1 MVGDRVYLRPLEAR
15 DAPVFALG
23 RHQET
28 ETFFDVGRVPYS
40 EIAYEQW
47 IERLCAQQPPE
58 EIQLAICLKDG
69 DDVIGMTGAG
79 NLDWINR
86 TGETEIY
93 ISSAAHRER
102 GYGTEAK
109 HLLLEY
115 LFDRLQLEIVSS
127 FILEMN
133 ERSAASVLR
142 QGYRRAGRIT
152 TLLVHQGRF
161 YDVLV
166 FDLSRDEWILAREQ
180 WRDGWSS

>member
-1 MVGDRVYLRPLEAR
+1 MVGDRVYLRPLEAS
-15 DAPVFALG
+15 DAPLLALG

-47 IERLCAQQPPE
+47 IERLCAEQPPE

-69 DDVIGMTGAG
+69 DDLIGMTGAG

-93 ISSAAHRER
+93 ISSPAHRER
-102 GYGTEAK
+102 GFGTEAK

-115 LFDRLQLEIVSS
+115 LFDRLQLEVVSS

-133 ERSAASVLR
+133 ERSASSVLR
-142 QGYRRAGRIT
+142 QGYRRAGRIK

-161 YDVLV
+161 HDVLV
-166 FDLSRDEWILAREQ
+166 FDLLREDWVEAREQ
-180 WRDGWSS
+180 WRARRSS